1 MVDKIKVYR
10 KMDER
15 LMVASD
21 LRTLR
26 KDQLP
31 LVLDVGLKKEYTTS
45 WVGNATVGYGTDHH
59 HEARMFAMRFTPNS
73 HIAMVGNSNDV
84 RGDSYYSS
92 DGNWQEPYGNTAEV
106 TTHEVKVDGMLRDED
121 KKWKLSDQL
130 SLKAQKRDYLSKTS
144 TTMFLGDDVYS
155 RYLFNNTNKNIK
167 LGFSGTNSYT
177 PSKQFTLDFTPKVSY
192 YHYDNRYTST
202 SADFNRQLAER
213 YMGEALDSLFGGNL
227 ENEYR
232 KILISSLK
240 NQYYGKGNELTTEG

>member
-1 MVDKIKVYR
+1 MHKIRMKKEVTLKEVVVTATKLKMVMRGDTIVYDADAFQLSSGSMLDKLIRLLPGAQLEPGGEIYINGQKVESLLVNGENFFNGDPKVALDNLPHYMVDKIKVYR

-121 KKWKLSDQL
+121 KK
-130 SLKAQKRDYLSKTS
+130 
-144 TTMFLGDDVYS
+144 
-155 RYLFNNTNKNIK
+155 
-167 LGFSGTNSYT
+167 
-177 PSKQFTLDFTPKVSY
+177 
-192 YHYDNRYTST
+192 
-202 SADFNRQLAER
+202 
-213 YMGEALDSLFGGNL
+213 
-227 ENEYR
+227 
-232 KILISSLK
+232 
-240 NQYYGKGNELTTEG
+240 